1 MAHMDTHQQKGFT
14 LVELTLAVAFLGVL
28 VLLSSAIIV
37 QTINIYNKGVAIKQI
52 NQAGRSLAE
61 DISRLTSRGSEVT
74 IADHGLAGYL
84 CVKESNLW
92 QSYTWNSIQRG
103 DGTTPTSTISDAARR
118 QFTVNSQPVS
128 LVRSNDTV
136 NGLPYCELPQGSNVD
151 IPATNVTQ
159 ILNNQ
164 VRILS
169 VDIVPSSDPALRKIA
184 FWIGTYDSTGAVPSM
199 TPEYV
204 PAAPGVPAY
213 WRCKGGSLG
222 DFCAV
227 SKFETVIYTPNIEG
241 W

>member
-1 MAHMDTHQQKGFT
+1 MTAITTRRQKGFT
-14 LVELTLAVAFLGVL
+14 LVELTLAVAFLGTL

-37 QTINIYNKGVAIKQI
+37 STINIYNKGVAIKQI
-52 NQAGRSLAE
+52 NQAGRALAE
-61 DISRLTSRGSEVT
+61 DISRLTSRGSEVE

-84 CVKESNLW
+84 CVKESNMW
-92 QSYTWNSIQRG
+92 RSYTWNSIQRG
-103 DGTTPTSTISDAARR
+103 DGTTPTAEISDAARR
-118 QFTVNSQPVS
+118 QFTVGSQPIS

-136 NGLPYCELPQGSNVD
+136 NGLSYCELPQGSNVD
-151 IPATNVTQ
+151 IPAGNVTQ
-159 ILNNQ
+159 MLNAQ

-169 VDIVPSSDPALRKIA
+169 VDIVASTEPSLRKLV
-184 FWIGTYDSTGAVPSM
+184 FWIGTYDASGTVPNM

-204 PAAPGVPAY
+204 AAAPGVPAF
-213 WRCKGGSLG
+213 WRCKGGNLG

>member
-1 MAHMDTHQQKGFT
+1 MKKTRSSQQGFT
-14 LVELTLAVAFLGVL
+14 LVELTLAVAFLGAL
-28 VLLSSAIIV
+28 VLLSSAIIL

-52 NQAGRSLAE
+52 NQAGRALAE
-61 DISRLTSRGSEVT
+61 DISRLTSRGSEVE

-92 QSYTWNSIQRG
+92 QSYTWNTIQRG
-103 DGTTPTSTISDAARR
+103 DGTTPAATISDAARR
-118 QFTVNSQPVS
+118 QYTVSSQPIS
-128 LVRSNDTV
+128 LVRSNDNV
-136 NGLPYCELPQGSNVD
+136 DGLPYCELPQGSNVD
-151 IPATNVTQ
+151 IPAANVTQ
-159 ILNNQ
+159 MLNSQ

-169 VDIVPSSDPALRKIA
+169 VDIVPSNDPALRKIA
-184 FWIGTYDSTGAVPSM
+184 FWIGTYDSTGAVPNM

-204 PAAPGVPAY
+204 PAAGVEPAF
-213 WRCKGGSLG
+213 WRCRGGGLG